1 MCVLF
6 GGGRGGR
13 EMLTGKAGSHCY
25 LRFPAECQKLQQM
38 QLRRVGGG
46 EKLEGE
52 QLKSQDFGI
61 LLRFLVL
68 LILTPGEER
77 SSGEPAAL
85 PSPTLP
91 TSTFRTFIISAQG
104 WSVCL

>member
-1 MCVLF
+1 MLF

-52 QLKSQDFGI
+52 QLKSQDLGI

-77 SSGEPAAL
+77 RSSGELAAS
-85 PSPTLP
+85 PSPTPP
-91 TSTFRTFIISAQG
+91 TSTFRTFIISA
-104 WSVCL
+104 